1 MGSRIRRERR
11 SATDLAEHRTANGF
25 ATGGSEM
32 SLAGKDF
39 DEDCA
44 ETTAFWRVVGVL
56 AMLASAIVSALI
68 IDWLVQVVR
77 GLLR

>member
-1 MGSRIRRERR
+1 
-11 SATDLAEHRTANGF
+11 
-25 ATGGSEM
+25 M